1 MKHGE
6 ENTSYLR
13 EKTIYLREKKT
24 KINTNTK
31 KNKKKCREKKGS
43 SESSSLI
50 NGPGRYSVATQVPKN

>member
-13 EKTIYLREKKT
+13 ENTIYLREKKT

-31 KNKKKCREKKGS
+31 KNVGKKRE
-43 SESSSLI
+43 
-50 NGPGRYSVATQVPKN
+50 APKVQA